1 MKLLALV
8 FSMMSFF
15 TSCKCNKAT
24 VQEES
29 KIVNTASNLEHQ
41 ILNLPVVVYQETT
54 RGMYRKISINE
65 GKIFVVTA
73 HGAKP
78 AFWELKKE
86 DYNNLLNLFQKIDLN
101 GLSSLKDP
109 TQKRFYDGAPIA
121 ILTFTDEKSTY
132 SSPEFDGG
140 FPPKEI
146 EAFVNELIAV
156 AEKLN
161 K

>member
-1 MKLLALV
+1 MKLFALV

-15 TSCKCNKAT
+15 TSCKCNKTA
-24 VQEES
+24 VQEEA
-29 KIVNTASNLEHQ
+29 KVVNTESNLGEQ
-41 ILNLPVVVYQETT
+41 VSNLPVVVYQETT
-54 RGMYRKISINE
+54 RGMFREITVRE
-65 GKIFVVTA
+65 GKIFVITA
-73 HGAKP
+73 RGAKP

-86 DYNNLLNLFQKIDLN
+86 DYKKLLDLYQKIDLKS
-101 GLSSLKDP
+101 LSSLKDP

-121 ILTFTDEKSTY
+121 TLSFTNEKDTFT
-132 SSPEFDGG
+132 SSEFDGG

-146 EAFVNELIAV
+146 EAFVNELIVV

>member
-1 MKLLALV
+1 MKLFALV

-15 TSCKCNKAT
+15 TSCKCNKTT
-24 VQEES
+24 VQEEA
-29 KIVNTASNLEHQ
+29 KVVNTESNLEEQ
-41 ILNLPVVVYQETT
+41 FLNLPVVVYQETT
-54 RGMYRKISINE
+54 RGFYREITIRE

-73 HGAKP
+73 RGAKP

-86 DYNNLLNLFQKIDLN
+86 DYKKLLDLYQKIDLN

-121 ILTFTDEKSTY
+121 TLSFTNEKDTY
-132 SSPEFDGG
+132 TSSEFDGG

-146 EAFVNELIAV
+146 EAFVNKLIVV

>member
-1 MKLLALV
+1 MKLFALV

-15 TSCKCNKAT
+15 TSCKCNKTT
-24 VQEES
+24 VQEEA
-29 KIVNTASNLEHQ
+29 KVVNTESNLDEQ
-41 ILNLPVVVYQETT
+41 VSNLPVVVYQENT
-54 RGMYRKISINE
+54 RGFYREIVVRE

-73 HGAKP
+73 RGAKP

-86 DYNNLLNLFQKIDLN
+86 DYKKLLDLYQEIDLK

-121 ILTFTDEKSTY
+121 TLSFTDEKNTY
-132 SSPEFDGG
+132 TSSEFDGG

-146 EAFVNELIAV
+146 EAFVNELIVV

>member
-1 MKLLALV
+1 MKLVALV

-15 TSCKCNKAT
+15 TSCKCNKT
-24 VQEES
+24 LVQEEA
-29 KIVNTASNLEHQ
+29 KVVNTESNLGEQ
-41 ILNLPVVVYQETT
+41 VSNLPVVVYQETT
-54 RGMYRKISINE
+54 RGMFREITVRE
-65 GKIFVVTA
+65 GKIFVITA
-73 HGAKP
+73 RGAKP

-86 DYNNLLNLFQKIDLN
+86 DYKKLLDLYQKIDLKS
-101 GLSSLKDP
+101 LSSLKDP

-121 ILTFTDEKSTY
+121 TLSFTNEKDTY
-132 SSPEFDGG
+132 TSSEFDGG

-146 EAFVNELIAV
+146 EAFVNELIVV

>member
-1 MKLLALV
+1 MKLFALV

-15 TSCKCNKAT
+15 TSCKCNKTA
-24 VQEES
+24 VQEEA
-29 KIVNTASNLEHQ
+29 KVVNTESNLGEQ
-41 ILNLPVVVYQETT
+41 VSNLPVVVYQETT

-86 DYNNLLNLFQKIDLN
+86 DYKKLLDLYQKIDLKS
-101 GLSSLKDP
+101 LSSLKDP

-121 ILTFTDEKSTY
+121 TLSFTNEKDTY
-132 SSPEFDGG
+132 TSSEFDGG

-146 EAFVNELIAV
+146 EAFVNELIVV

>member
-1 MKLLALV
+1 MKLVALV

-15 TSCKCNKAT
+15 TSCKCNKTA
-24 VQEES
+24 VQEEA
-29 KIVNTASNLEHQ
+29 KVVNTESNLGEQ
-41 ILNLPVVVYQETT
+41 VSNLPVVVYQETT
-54 RGMYRKISINE
+54 RGMFREITVRE
-65 GKIFVVTA
+65 GKIFVITA
-73 HGAKP
+73 RGAKP

-86 DYNNLLNLFQKIDLN
+86 DYKKLLDLYQKIDLKS
-101 GLSSLKDP
+101 LSSLKDP

-121 ILTFTDEKSTY
+121 TLSFTNEKDTY
-132 SSPEFDGG
+132 TSSEFDGG

-146 EAFVNELIAV
+146 EAFVNELIVV

>member
-1 MKLLALV
+1 MKIFTLF

-15 TSCKCNKAT
+15 TGCQCNKT
-24 VQEES
+24 LVKEEVKVVS
-29 KIVNTASNLEHQ
+29 AESNLEQ
-41 ILNLPVVVYQETT
+41 QVLNLPIVVYQETT
-54 RGMYRKISINE
+54 RGRYRKITIQE

-78 AFWELKKE
+78 VFWELKKE
-86 DYNNLLNLFQKIDLN
+86 DYKKLVDFYKTIDLSS
-101 GLSSLKDP
+101 LSSLKDP

-121 ILTFTDEKSTY
+121 TLSFTNEKDTY
-132 SSPEFDGG
+132 TSSDFDGG
-140 FPPKEI
+140 YPPKEI
-146 EAFVNELIAV
+146 EAFVSELIDI

>member
-1 MKLLALV
+1 MKLVALV
-8 FSMMSFF
+8 LGMMSFF

-24 VQEES
+24 VQEKA
-29 KIVNTASNLEHQ
+29 KIVNTESNLEHQ
-41 ILNLPVVVYQETT
+41 ILTLPVLVYQETT
-54 RGMYRKISINE
+54 RGIFRKISINE
-65 GKIFVVTA
+65 GKIFVVSA

-78 AFWELKKE
+78 VFCELKKE
-86 DYNNLLNLFQKIDLN
+86 DYKKLLDLYQKIDLN
-101 GLSSLKDP
+101 SLSSLKDP
-109 TQKRFYDGAPIA
+109 TQKRFYDCAPIA
-121 ILTFTDEKSTY
+121 TLSFTDKKQTY
-132 SSPEFDGG
+132 TSSEFDGG

>member
-1 MKLLALV
+1 MKLFALV

-15 TSCKCNKAT
+15 TSCKCNKTA
-24 VQEES
+24 VQEEA
-29 KIVNTASNLEHQ
+29 KVVNTESNLGEQ
-41 ILNLPVVVYQETT
+41 VSNLPVVVYQETT
-54 RGMYRKISINE
+54 RGMFREITVRE
-65 GKIFVVTA
+65 GKIFVITA
-73 HGAKP
+73 RGAKP

-86 DYNNLLNLFQKIDLN
+86 DYKKLLDLYQKIDLKS
-101 GLSSLKDP
+101 LSSLKDP

-121 ILTFTDEKSTY
+121 TLSFTNEKDTFT
-132 SSPEFDGG
+132 SSEFDGG

>member
-1 MKLLALV
+1 MKLFALV

-15 TSCKCNKAT
+15 TSCKCNKTT
-24 VQEES
+24 VQEEA
-29 KIVNTASNLEHQ
+29 KVVNTESNLGEQ
-41 ILNLPVVVYQETT
+41 VSNLPVVVYQETT
-54 RGMYRKISINE
+54 RGMFREITVRE
-65 GKIFVVTA
+65 GKIFVITA
-73 HGAKP
+73 RGAKP

-86 DYNNLLNLFQKIDLN
+86 DYKKLLDLYQKIDLKS
-101 GLSSLKDP
+101 LSSLKDP

-121 ILTFTDEKSTY
+121 TLSFTNEKDTY
-132 SSPEFDGG
+132 TSSEFDGG

-146 EAFVNELIAV
+146 EAFVNELIVV

>member
-1 MKLLALV
+1 MKLFALV

-15 TSCKCNKAT
+15 TSCKCNKTT
-24 VQEES
+24 VQEEA
-29 KIVNTASNLEHQ
+29 KVVNTESNLGEQ
-41 ILNLPVVVYQETT
+41 VSNLPVVVYQETT
-54 RGMYRKISINE
+54 RGMFREITVRE
-65 GKIFVVTA
+65 GKIFVITA
-73 HGAKP
+73 RGAKP

-86 DYNNLLNLFQKIDLN
+86 DYKKLLDLYQKIDLN

-121 ILTFTDEKSTY
+121 TLSFTNEKDTY
-132 SSPEFDGG
+132 TSSEFDGG

-146 EAFVNELIAV
+146 EAFVNELIVV

-161 K
+161 R

>member
-1 MKLLALV
+1 MKLFALV

-15 TSCKCNKAT
+15 TSCKCNKTA
-24 VQEES
+24 VQEEA
-29 KIVNTASNLEHQ
+29 KVVNTESNLGEQ
-41 ILNLPVVVYQETT
+41 VSNLPVVVYQETT
-54 RGMYRKISINE
+54 RGMFREITVRE
-65 GKIFVVTA
+65 GKIFVITA
-73 HGAKP
+73 RGAKP

-86 DYNNLLNLFQKIDLN
+86 DYKKLLDLYQKIDLKS
-101 GLSSLKDP
+101 LSSLKDP

-121 ILTFTDEKSTY
+121 TLSFTNEKDTY
-132 SSPEFDGG
+132 TSSEFDGG

-146 EAFVNELIAV
+146 EAFVNELLVV

>member
-1 MKLLALV
+1 MKLFALV

-15 TSCKCNKAT
+15 TSCKCNKTT
-24 VQEES
+24 VQEEA
-29 KIVNTASNLEHQ
+29 KVVNTELYLEQQ
-41 ILNLPVVVYQETT
+41 ILELPVVVYQENT
-54 RGMYRKISINE
+54 RGFYREIVVRE

-73 HGAKP
+73 RGAKP

-86 DYNNLLNLFQKIDLN
+86 DYKKLLDLYQKIDLN

-121 ILTFTDEKSTY
+121 TLSFTNEKDTY
-132 SSPEFDGG
+132 TSSEFDGG

-146 EAFVNELIAV
+146 EAFVNELIVV

>member
-1 MKLLALV
+1 MKLFPLV
-8 FSMMSFF
+8 FSILSFF
-15 TSCKCNKAT
+15 TGCKCNQAT
-24 VQEES
+24 IQEEA
-29 KIVNTASNLEHQ
+29 KVVNTDSNLEEQ
-41 ILNLPVVVYQETT
+41 VLNLPVVVYQENT
-54 RGMYRKISINE
+54 RGFYREIVIRE

-73 HGAKP
+73 RGAKP

-86 DYNNLLNLFQKIDLN
+86 DYKKLLGLYQNIDLK

-121 ILTFTDEKSTY
+121 TLSFTNEKVTY
-132 SSPEFDGG
+132 TSSEFDGG

>member
-1 MKLLALV
+1 MKLFALV

-15 TSCKCNKAT
+15 TSCKCNKTT
-24 VQEES
+24 VQEEA
-29 KIVNTASNLEHQ
+29 KVVNTELNLEQQ
-41 ILNLPVVVYQETT
+41 ILDLPVVVYQENT
-54 RGMYRKISINE
+54 RGFYREIVVRE

-73 HGAKP
+73 RGAKP

-86 DYNNLLNLFQKIDLN
+86 DYKKLLDLYQKIDLN

-121 ILTFTDEKSTY
+121 TLSFTNEKDTFT
-132 SSPEFDGG
+132 SSEFDGG

-146 EAFVNELIAV
+146 EAFVNELIVV

>member
-1 MKLLALV
+1 MILFALV

-15 TSCKCNKAT
+15 TSCKCKEAT
-24 VQEES
+24 IQDEA
-29 KIVNTASNLEHQ
+29 KIVNTESNLENQ

-86 DYNNLLNLFQKIDLN
+86 DYKKLLDLYQKIDLN

-121 ILTFTDEKSTY
+121 TLSITNEKDTY
-132 SSPEFDGG
+132 TSSEFDGG

-146 EAFVNELIAV
+146 EAFVNELIVV

>member
-1 MKLLALV
+1 MKLFALV
-8 FSMMSFF
+8 FSLMGFF
-15 TSCKCNKAT
+15 TSCKCNKAI
-24 VQEES
+24 VQEEA
-29 KIVNTASNLEHQ
+29 KVVNTESNLEEQ
-41 ILNLPVVVYQETT
+41 FLNLPVVVYQETT
-54 RGMYRKISINE
+54 RGFYREITIRE

-73 HGAKP
+73 RGAKP

-86 DYNNLLNLFQKIDLN
+86 DYKKLLDLYQKIDLK

-121 ILTFTDEKSTY
+121 TLSFSGEKETY
-132 SSPEFDGG
+132 TSSEFDGG